1 MAAAMW
7 KILFIVIICA
17 CFANG
22 GSADLGES
30 ACLRVPVTEFAG
42 TVKSTVG
49 VVQKVVSTVS
59 KFAGKIGDFRLSN
72 AVSDCLELM
81 DVSMDQLSSALS
93 ASQNPNGS
101 SLSPVPILIN
111 LFLPSNFC
119 FIGI

>member
-1 MAAAMW
+1 MW

-30 ACLRVPVTEFAG
+30 ACLRVPVAEFAG

-49 VVQKVVSTVS
+49 LVQKVVSTVS

-93 ASQNPNGS
+93 ASQSTNGINGS
-101 SLSPVPILIN
+101 SPPILIY
-111 LFLPSNFC
+111 FLPFLSC
-119 FIGI
+119 FLGVYIYI